1 MKRRSLSYLSHWVSS
16 ASRKPL
22 ILRGARQVGK
32 STLVRHFAET
42 ANLRLV
48 EINFEKE
55 LKIRSVFETLDATKI
70 LAALEAHTKTKISP
84 EESLIF
90 FDEIQACPT
99 AIAAL
104 RYFYEECPQ
113 YKVVAAG
120 SLLEFALTESKLSMP
135 VGRVTHHH
143 LGPMN
148 FEEFLMA
155 RGEDYLLDQL
165 LHFDLGVNWP
175 ESLHD
180 HLLNQVRTYMVV
192 GGMPEVVK
200 AFIGGAGKRSIRE
213 IQQNLIALYSDDFG
227 KYATRTELA
236 KLQKLYMRLPL
247 FIGKKVKYAQ
257 LLPDERSQTTA
268 HLLHLLEKAGIAR
281 IVHHSDCSG
290 IPLAAQTDFSVAKPY
305 WLDCGLL
312 HQMLGLAWD
321 DIDHN
326 ERLLAEG
333 LSAEQFV
340 AQELLAPDDSPIK
353 PGLYYWLR
361 EKKSGNAEVDFV
373 IQKSTQIIPIEV
385 KAGKI
390 GRIKSLLYMLGLK
403 DLHLAIRVA
412 PVVPSFSEYS
422 YESRVEGVDRNVHFQ
437 LLECPPYL
445 VGQIRRLHFPE
456 RSKPPI

>member
-1 MKRRSLSYLSHWVSS
+1 
-16 ASRKPL
+16 
-22 ILRGARQVGK
+22 
-32 STLVRHFAET
+32 VRHFAET
-42 ANLRLV
+42 ANLSLI

-55 LKIRSVFETLDATKI
+55 LKIRSVFETLDVTKI
-70 LAALEAHTKTKISP
+70 LAALEGHTKSKISP
-84 EESLIF
+84 EGSLIF
-90 FDEIQACPT
+90 FDEIQACPS
-99 AIAAL
+99 AITAL

-113 YKVVAAG
+113 YKVIAAG
-120 SLLEFALTESKLSMP
+120 SLLEFALTETKLSMP
-135 VGRVTHHH
+135 VGRVAYHH

-165 LHFDLGVNWP
+165 RRFELGEYWP

-200 AFIGGAGKRSIRE
+200 AFIGGADRRSIRE
-213 IQQNLIALYSDDFG
+213 IQQNLVTLYSDDFG
-227 KYATRTELA
+227 KYATRAELA
-236 KLQKLYMRLPL
+236 KLQNLYMRLPQ

-268 HLLHLLEKAGIAR
+268 HLLHLLEKAGIVR
-281 IVHHSDCSG
+281 IVHHSDCNG

-305 WLDCGLL
+305 WLDSGLL

-326 ERLLAEG
+326 ERLLTEG
-333 LSAEQFV
+333 ISAEQFV
-340 AQELLAPDDSPIK
+340 AQELLAPDNSPMR
-353 PGLYYWLR
+353 PELYYWLR

-403 DLHLAIRVA
+403 NLPRAIRVA
-412 PVVPSFSEYS
+412 PVLPNFSECS
-422 YESRVEGVDRNVHFQ
+422 HESRIENVGRTVRFQ
-437 LLECPPYL
+437 LFECPPYL
-445 VGQIRRLHFPE
+445 VGQIRRLQFSE
-456 RSKPPI
+456 RSKPVI